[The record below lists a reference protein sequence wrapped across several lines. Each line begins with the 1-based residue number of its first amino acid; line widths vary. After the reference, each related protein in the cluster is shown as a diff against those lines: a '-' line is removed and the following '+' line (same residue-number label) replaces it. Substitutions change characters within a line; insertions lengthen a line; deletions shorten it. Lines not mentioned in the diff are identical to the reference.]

1 VRRET
6 GGGHDRTQRLL
17 ENRLMP
23 LIHQI
28 MLGDKVPRFN
38 QECLNSW
45 GQLTARRFDIV
56 SWTDLKVKEYLRNC
70 QIASAKR
77 LYERARNHGEA
88 SDILR
93 MAITYSFGGLYVDWD
108 VLLMDPD
115 NFLAVVG
122 EVSRSD
128 CVLIR
133 DGHTTEPR
141 FSRVYDNSLF
151 YMSKGNSLALDFLG
165 EIERN
170 YSKRP
175 LPSTSYL
182 TGPLALTSFLDAHP
196 HYENACRAIE
206 MHDIY
211 AFDYEEVIG
220 QTKDATSREI
230 LKQHWDAGRAP
241 AIHFWTHS
249 WFPMRSWPRR
259 LLDRVFRTVG
269 RTMRSSA

>member
-1 VRRET
+1 
-6 GGGHDRTQRLL
+6 
-17 ENRLMP
+17 MP

-28 MLGDKVPRFN
+28 TLGNKVPRFN

-45 GQLTARRFDIV
+45 GQLAARRFDIV

-70 QIASAKR
+70 QIAAAKR

-93 MAITYSFGGLYVDWD
+93 MAITYSYGGLYVDWD
-108 VLLMDPD
+108 VLLMEPD
-115 NFLAVVG
+115 KFVAVLG
-122 EVSRSD
+122 DVSRSD

-133 DGHTTEPR
+133 DGHTTEPH

-170 YSKRP
+170 YSKSP

-196 HYENACRAIE
+196 QYENACRAVE

-220 QTKDATSREI
+220 QTKDETRREI

-259 LLDRVFRTVG
+259 LLDKVFRTVG
-269 RTMRSSA
+269 RTTRSSA